1 MEETVTQHAHEALL
15 EALQWAS
22 KVCLTWKIYDN
33 ERSTPSLVEQRRAM
47 EFLAS
52 ALTHYHTCS
61 QREGKRGG
69 TCVIVHYET
78 GE

>member
-1 MEETVTQHAHEALL
+1 MAETVTQHAHEALL

-33 ERSTPSLVEQRRAM
+33 DPTTASLARMRRAM
-47 EFLAS
+47 EYLAS
-52 ALTHYHTCS
+52 TLTHYHTCS

-69 TCVIVHYET
+69 S
-78 GE
+78 